1 VLSRRRKMLLDMC
14 EGIELEMRDAL
25 GEELV
30 HVGIKLLKRA
40 LAYGPLA
47 RDPEWF
53 NDDENFA
60 YVMQQTLYLQHGLV
74 TEVNRLNRDAPEL
87 NFRNWSMS
95 GPSRVLI
102 LSGWVCSRSASA
114 ESALLSIDL
123 REAQISPSEAEQLA
137 ELMLRQPR
145 LTSLD
150 VRSNESMGQE
160 GAKALARFMEETCKA
175 TNVLH
180 VPRSLCGVTPSKS
193 TLEVPRDL
201 EPVELRVICAELSS
215 HIFSEGI
222 TTAMGGATKAKSA
235 VLNRRGASAASE
247 WQPLIWAAKEN
258 HVQIV
263 SILLDLGA
271 DINQQQPN
279 TTSLSM
285 FSALHWAA
293 AKGHD
298 EMAKMLVERGINKNL
313 RDKHNNTALM
323 LAEKKLN
330 KAIVEMLS

>member
-1 VLSRRRKMLLDMC
+1 
-14 EGIELEMRDAL
+14 
-25 GEELV
+25 
-30 HVGIKLLKRA
+30 
-40 LAYGPLA
+40 
-47 RDPEWF
+47 
-53 NDDENFA
+53 
-60 YVMQQTLYLQHGLV
+60 
-74 TEVNRLNRDAPEL
+74 
-87 NFRNWSMS
+87 
-95 GPSRVLI
+95 
-102 LSGWVCSRSASA
+102 
-114 ESALLSIDL
+114 
-123 REAQISPSEAEQLA
+123 
-137 ELMLRQPR
+137 
-145 LTSLD
+145 
-150 VRSNESMGQE
+150 
-160 GAKALARFMEETCKA
+160 
-175 TNVLH
+175 
-180 VPRSLCGVTPSKS
+180 
-193 TLEVPRDL
+193 
-201 EPVELRVICAELSS
+201 
-215 HIFSEGI
+215 
-222 TTAMGGATKAKSA
+222 MGGATKAKSA